1 LTLGAQATI
10 SIRLLNLVD
19 MIKCITFCVNHWTK
33 IKILDG
39 KHHNEIQFDPGY
51 NVLIGPNGAG
61 KTTVLEAIAG
71 CPSCKKDESANHRLK
86 YITSE
91 SLNPLAGT
99 RFKTREEMVLGIR
112 ALFSSHGEAVRD
124 TLALQRYDGEDC
136 ILIDTP
142 ETGQDI
148 EQSQTIHRR
157 LRRMHARYG
166 IQVIVATHSPV
177 FLQGA
182 DRVVELQRRYLKK
195 LLRGNRDIL
204 RSLERDS
211 LTSPTNH

>member
-1 LTLGAQATI
+1 
-10 SIRLLNLVD
+10 
-19 MIKCITFCVNHWTK
+19 MIHRITFCVNHWTK

-39 KHHNEIQFDPGY
+39 TRHNEMRFDPGY

-71 CPSCKKDESANHRLK
+71 CPSCKKDESANHRVK

-91 SLNPLAGT
+91 SLNPLTGT

-112 ALFSSHGEAVRD
+112 ALFSSHGEAVRG

-177 FLQGA
+177 FLQDA
-182 DRVVELQRRYLKK
+182 DQVVELKGRYFRR
-195 LLRGNRDIL
+195 LLDSNQKVL
-204 RSLERDS
+204 RNLERDRS
-211 LTSPTNH
+211 SML